1 MSKSQATA
9 SWPGRKLLSRFRP
22 IRPQPII
29 AKRGRVSCL
38 SIKRGYLL
46 LPAVERQ
53 AIFPKVTRAG
63 VAGATVA
70 ALNFVSLWILVHFF
84 GPRVSFSL
92 AFLIALAAHF
102 ALSKFWTFRDRS
114 AAWGRQISQY
124 LIVAMISYLIQL
136 AVFQSALSFLGLPVL
151 GANAVAILVGAVV
164 GFLLMHS
171 WVFPGNRM
179 PHSPKFPPTER
190 PNATTPRHD
199 PPA

>member
-1 MSKSQATA
+1 M
-9 SWPGRKLLSRFRP
+9 
-22 IRPQPII
+22 
-29 AKRGRVSCL
+29 
-38 SIKRGYLL
+38 
-46 LPAVERQ
+46 ERQ

-63 VAGATVA
+63 VTGAAVA
-70 ALNFVSLWILVHFF
+70 ALNFAALWILVHLF

-102 ALSKFWTFRDRS
+102 VLSKVWTFRDRS

-124 LIVAMISYLIQL
+124 LVVALISYLIQL
-136 AVFQSALSFLGLPVL
+136 AVFQSAMSFLGLRVFA
-151 GANAVAILVGAVV
+151 ANAVAVLVGAVV

-179 PHSPKFPPTER
+179 PRSPRYPLAKR
-190 PNATTPRHD
+190 PNTTTPRPD